1 MTTLAT
7 ETWTAANGSAWPAQW
22 VTGQTAAG
30 GTVDVQSNRGR
41 LASGTQGGYSG
52 ASRVSRRLNIT
63 PPVDVEIS
71 GSWTPDTAE
80 PYGLVVVRADNTI
93 DTQTGYHL
101 TLDKSGT
108 LSLTRRI
115 AYTSTLL
122 ASFPFAAASSTTYG
136 FRLRAV
142 GSSIQARVWSGSEP
156 TTWQVDVTDTG
167 ITGSGAVGLSV
178 AGGAAATQHS
188 IAFDDV
194 VVTNG
199 ASGAQAALT
208 ATHTLTASATLSA
221 HPDAAHTLTA
231 GFSGSA
237 GLAHTADATFDLT
250 HVLAPGS
257 DISVIPRRFTRL
269 RVYAIWDGRTLTDIT
284 DRVIGTT
291 TIRHGRATELGD
303 VGPSV
308 MATTLDNS
316 DGYLT
321 PDNPDSPWW
330 PNVRLERQVYVYLER
345 GEQQWPI
352 FNGWLKVM
360 LPDFPS
366 AAASS
371 STVQIQAVDALG
383 LAAARTLNSQWVHA
397 AALWANVRGTRYDA
411 IVVAGDGS
419 ATDYLDNVTTS
430 PGPKARAVIQAPPGG
445 IEIGP
450 LSFGPADGLSIEGA
464 ATFAPAE
471 DGVGSVIKMTLPTPA
486 RSLQWWIRIPTETQV
501 DATTPRRDILRLT
514 TAADALVGTVELTN
528 NAGQTDLNLYSA
540 AGAFLGT
547 LAFGCN
553 TGAWV
558 RVTALTRSADPT
570 QSEWYYDGGGRAGG
584 GYLPTVPIDL
594 RAVGIARF
602 GGAGTAVAK
611 HSVAGILA
619 FGLESAAVPAA
630 DGQIAGGTGT
640 VAQRL
645 TAWAWVSPL
654 GRASTIGTESA
665 TQARTGTWHG
675 RTALA
680 VGQEIA
686 RTGRG
691 VLWVD
696 PPTGRPRFWA
706 ADVCYPA
713 TPLIT
718 IDPERDLIGTPRLT
732 DAVDGSPTRI
742 TVEYPRGRATV
753 IDAGLEA
760 ASAVVGPGSEQ
771 VRPATVSTVCA
782 DRETAEAIGAD
793 LLERANR
800 GMRISSLTLDLNS
813 SGQDHI
819 PVLFDAATPG
829 AGLRPTQRLRVLVPR
844 SHFGVDH
851 KDVFVEG
858 WTLTLDPATDGAAL
872 TLDLSPAARPPG
884 AVTADATF
892 ALTSTTLAAVAG
904 ASTGTGT
911 GATPNSVRIGTQ
923 TRALAGIN
931 PTSTAYPGGRGV
943 DELVVYRAPLTATV
957 TNQWGTEVTV
967 GADGRVIAVYDRQ
980 ITGSLT
986 GTTIPAGGFV
996 LSGHGTARDWL
1007 NTYAV
1012 VGALVELVATGTTG
1026 GGTTPGASGYRSGMP
1041 WAFGVFGHT
1050 ASKVAAFEA
1059 MAGTVMD
1066 FVDMHPGWDSLVP
1079 GLGGG
1084 WWYLPLVGQPYTLHV
1099 SCPMYGPDG
1108 VGVDHSAYFANAA
1121 AAVYAA
1127 GFRGVYWRLGTEL
1140 NLPNEWQC
1148 TDANQ
1153 SQWITRFRQNAAAIR
1168 AATPDTTAQVLINV
1182 NEGNSQS
1189 CSNATTLAVVEAL
1202 AGDYDILSV
1211 DYYDQY
1217 PPIFNDTQ
1225 RDARFGTAS
1234 GPFGSINYWLGVARR
1249 LGRKFA
1255 LPEWGV
1261 SSGTQW
1267 AGNAGGDNPYYVNAV
1282 MDWAGANADT
1292 VVLMSYFEEDM
1303 PYLRSDITTT
1313 AINPNARTAFQQ
1325 NVTQWKGTTA
1335 PPPPPPTGGGGSG
1348 VNGPLPANV
1357 VAVYKMMWS
1366 VNGPNLG
1373 AVPSTFNVINL
1384 AFGQGTPPSLVGWGS
1399 QGQAS
1404 FLADLA
1410 AKVAA
1415 GVRIHLSLGGA
1426 GGAIDISNR
1435 AAIKS
1440 GLTNIR
1446 NALGGNLHGIDWD
1459 LEGSANLGSADC
1471 VDISSWC
1478 KSTFGANFAITFAPN
1493 GSNQAQY
1500 RTAAAA
1506 CQAAGCLDMIGQ
1518 QYYDAVVSL
1527 SAAIGNINAYLA
1539 AGIPQSKMSVGM
1551 MIGSSSIYWTNQQAR
1566 DNMAAI
1572 RAQFPQI
1579 TKAYLWE
1586 ATRSGTAQ
1594 WATDM
1599 RAVIGF

>member
-1 MTTLAT
+1 MTTYAT
-7 ETWTAANGSAWPAQW
+7 ETWTAGNGAAWPAQW
-22 VTGQTAAG
+22 VTGTTATG

-41 LASGTQGGYSG
+41 LASGAQGGYSG
-52 ASRVSRRLNIT
+52 ASRVSRRLNIAA
-63 PPVDVEIS
+63 VADVEVS
-71 GSWTPDTAE
+71 GTWTPDATE
-80 PYGLVVVRADNTI
+80 PYGVVAVRADNTI
-93 DTQTGYHL
+93 DTQVGYYL

-108 LSLTRRI
+108 LSLTRRA
-115 AYTSTLL
+115 AYTSTPLG
-122 ASFPFAAASSTTYG
+122 SFPFAAASNTTYG

-142 GSSIQARVWSGSEP
+142 GSSIRARVWSGTEP
-156 TTWQVDVTDTG
+156 TTWQLDVTDTG
-167 ITGSGAVGLSV
+167 VSAPGAVGLSV

-188 IAFDDV
+188 IAFDDLA
-194 VVTNG
+194 VTNG
-199 ASGAQAALT
+199 ENGAQAALPT
-208 ATHTLTASATLSA
+208 VHTLSAAASLDAHPSAAHPLAAGFTASA
-221 HPDAAHTLTA
+221 
-231 GFSGSA
+231 GF
-237 GLAHTADATFDLT
+237 AHTAAATFD
-250 HVLAPGS
+250 VAAVVAPGS
-257 DISVIPRRFTRL
+257 DVTVIPRRFTML
-269 RVYAIWDGRTLTDIT
+269 RVYAIWDRHTLVDIS
-284 DRVIGTT
+284 DRVIGKTT
-291 TIRHGRATELGD
+291 MRHGRATELGE

-308 MATTLDNS
+308 LTTTLDNS
-316 DGYLT
+316 DGALT

-330 PNVRLERQVYVYLER
+330 PNVALERQIYVYLER
-345 GEQQWPI
+345 GEQRWPV
-352 FNGWLKVM
+352 FNGWIKV
-360 LPDFPS
+360 LAPEFPS
-366 AAASS
+366 AAVSS
-371 STVQIQAVDALG
+371 ATVQLQAVDALG
-383 LAAARTLNSQWVHA
+383 LAAARVLRSNWVHA
-397 AALWANVRGTRYDA
+397 AELWAKFRGARYDA
-411 IVVAGDGS
+411 IVLAGDGS
-419 ATDYLDNVTTS
+419 ATDTLDNVTTS
-430 PGPKARAVIQAPPGG
+430 PGPKAAAVIEAPAGG

-450 LSFGPADGLSIEGA
+450 LSFGSADGLSVEGA

-471 DGVGSVIKMTLPTPA
+471 DGVGSVIRVSLAAPV
-486 RSLQWWIRIPTETQV
+486 RSLQWWIKIPTETQV
-501 DATTPRRDILRLT
+501 DATTPRRDILRLS
-514 TAADALVGTVELTN
+514 TAAGTLLGSVELTN
-528 NAGQTDLNLYSA
+528 NAGQTDLNLYSP
-540 AGAFLGT
+540 AGTFLGT

-558 RVTALTRSADPT
+558 RVSVLTRTADPT
-570 QSEWYYDGGGRAGG
+570 LTEWYYDGGGRAGG
-584 GYLPTVPIDL
+584 GYLGSVPIDL
-594 RAVGIARF
+594 RSVGIARF
-602 GGAGTAVAK
+602 GGVSGAVAK
-611 HSVAGILA
+611 HSVAGIITA
-619 FGLESAAVPAA
+619 GLESAAVPAK
-630 DGQIAGGTGT
+630 DGQVAAAGT
-640 VAQRL
+640 VPERL

-654 GRASTIGTESA
+654 GRAATIGTA
-665 TQARTGTWHG
+665 ADTPARVGTWHG
-675 RTALA
+675 RSALA

-691 VLWVD
+691 FLWVD

-706 ADVCYPA
+706 PDVCYPA
-713 TPLIT
+713 EPLIT
-718 IDPERDLIGTPRLT
+718 IDPERDLIGQPTLVY
-732 DAVDGSPTRI
+732 AVDASPTRI
-742 TVEYPRGRATV
+742 TVEYPRGSVTV
-753 IDAGLEA
+753 IGAGLEA

-771 VRPATVSTVCA
+771 VRDARVSTVCA
-782 DRETAEAIGAD
+782 VRDDAEAIGAE

-800 GMRISSLTLDLNS
+800 GMRITSLTLDLNS

-819 PVLFDAATPG
+819 PALFDAATPG
-829 AGLRPTQRLRVLVPR
+829 AGLRPTQRLRVLVPV

-858 WTLTLDPATDGAAL
+858 WTLTLDPAQDAAAL
-872 TLDLSPAARPPG
+872 TLDLSPATRAPG
-884 AVTADATF
+884 VVPVDAAF
-892 ALTSTTLAAVAG
+892 ALTSTTLAALAG
-904 ASTGTGT
+904 TAPGAGTPDT
-911 GATPNSVRIGTQ
+911 VRIGAQ

-943 DELVVYRAPLTATV
+943 DELVLYRAPITQTV
-957 TNQWGTEVTV
+957 TNQWGSEVTV
-967 GADGRVIAVYDRQ
+967 GADGRVIAVLDRQ
-980 ITGSLT
+980 ITGSTT
-986 GTTIPAGGFV
+986 GTTVPAGGYV

-1007 NTYAV
+1007 NANAV
-1012 VGALVELVATGTTG
+1012 PGALVELLTNGTTG
-1026 GGTTPGASGYRSGMP
+1026 GGTTPGASGWRSGMP

-1066 FVDMHPGWDSLVP
+1066 FVDMHPGWESLIPP
-1079 GLGGG
+1079 GFGAG
-1084 WWYLPLVGQPYTLHV
+1084 WWYAPLIGQPYTLHV

-1108 VGVDHSAYFANAA
+1108 VGVDHAAYFAQAA

-1127 GFRGVYWRLGTEL
+1127 GFRKVWWRLGTEF
-1140 NLPNEWQC
+1140 NLPNPWTC
-1148 TDANQ
+1148 TDSNYT
-1153 SQWITRFRQNAAAIR
+1153 QWITRFRQASAAIR
-1168 AATPDTTAQVLINV
+1168 GATPDATILINV

-1202 AGDYDILSV
+1202 AADYDVLSV

-1217 PPIFNDTQ
+1217 PPIFNDSQ
-1225 RDARFGTAS
+1225 RDARFGTATT
-1234 GPFGSINYWLGVARR
+1234 FGTINYWLAAARR

-1267 AGNAGGDNPYYVNAV
+1267 AGNAGGDNPYYINAV
-1282 MDWAGANADT
+1282 FDWLGANADT
-1292 VVLMSYFEEDM
+1292 VSLVSYFEEDL

-1335 PPPPPPTGGGGSG
+1335 PPPNPGGGGGGGGGS
-1348 VNGPLPANV
+1348 VTGPLPANV

-1373 AVPSTFNVINL
+1373 AVPATFNVINL

-1435 AAIKS
+1435 AAIKT
-1440 GLTNIR
+1440 GLQNIR

-1500 RTAAAA
+1500 RAAAAA

-1586 ATRSGTAQ
+1586 ATRAGTAQ